1 MVSREKSA
9 LNLRGSDVN
18 PYLLVCM
25 LPTGEV
31 IQEIFS
37 SEQMMMARDI
47 SILAGESLEDVLCE
61 VAAERHALKNQ

>member
-1 MVSREKSA
+1 M
-9 LNLRGSDVN
+9 N

-37 SEQMMMARDI
+37 SEQMSIAQDI
-47 SILAGESLEDVLCE
+47 SVLADQALEDVLCE
-61 VAAERHALKNQ
+61 VAAERHMLRKGLG